1 MQKMTF
7 FQFQLGMGYGV
18 RKMTA
23 RVWRVFLLLRSTFPD
38 PYPPRYGSFC
48 GSKWLKFIKIF
59 YSRVWNMG
67 CPIEWAHG
75 GDRFWYSD
83 RLVNSA
89 ISGSNRAERPRSVG
103 KFSLLPLQILSFAQG
118 RKNWSPAPQWAACGS
133 WGVGDQFFRP
143 PGPSCQSHSDLKKWG
158 AI

>member
-1 MQKMTF
+1 MQKMTY

-23 RVWRVFLLLRSTFPD
+23 RVWRVFLLLRSTLPD
-38 PYPPRYGSFC
+38 PYPSRYGSLR
-48 GSKWLKFIKIF
+48 GSKWPKFIKILF
-59 YSRVWNMG
+59 FWVWNMG
-67 CPIEWAHG
+67 YPIEWAHG
-75 GDRFWYSD
+75 WDHFWYSD

-89 ISGSNRAERPRSVG
+89 ISWSNRADRPRSVG
-103 KFSLLPLQILSFAQG
+103 KFSLIPLQLLYFAQG

-143 PGPSCQSHSDLKKWG
+143 PGPSCQSHSD
-158 AI
+158 I